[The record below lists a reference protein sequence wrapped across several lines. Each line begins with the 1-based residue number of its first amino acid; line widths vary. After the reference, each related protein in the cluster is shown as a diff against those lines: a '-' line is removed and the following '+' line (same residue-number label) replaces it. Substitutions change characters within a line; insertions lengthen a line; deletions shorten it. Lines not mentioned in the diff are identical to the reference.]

1 MKEIFEAFLG
11 LFFLALVMVGG
22 MSIIGAGIDA
32 RNADAAKTGFI
43 AELENSNFSAS
54 VLDGVLAKAKDQG
67 YDLKVDLYHQ
77 NAAGTRTVSPGITAG
92 AGVPDTSDVYM
103 ARLDL
108 SFGYSFPLLNTVTPH
123 QLVGYAR

>member
-11 LFFLALVMVGG
+11 VFFLILLMVGG

-32 RNADAAKTGFI
+32 RNADAAKTGYI

-54 VLDGVLAKAKDQG
+54 VLNGVLANASDQG
-67 YDLKVDLYHQ
+67 YELKVDLYHQ
-77 NAAGTRTVSPGITAG
+77 DTSGERQVSRGITTAAGI
-92 AGVPDTSDVYM
+92 PDTSDVYM

-108 SFGYSFPLLNTVTPH
+108 SFDYSFSLLNTVTPH
-123 QLVGYAR
+123 QLIGYAR

>member
-11 LFFLALVMVGG
+11 VFFLVLLMVGG

-32 RNADAAKTGFI
+32 RNADAAKTGYI

-54 VLDGVLAKAKDQG
+54 VLDGILANAKDQG
-67 YDLKVDLYHQ
+67 YALKVDLYHQ
-77 NAAGTRTVSPGITAG
+77 NASGVRVVSPAVTAG
-92 AGVPDTSDVYM
+92 AGIPDTSDVYM

-108 SFGYSFPLLNTVTPH
+108 SFDYSFSLLNAVTPH

>member
-1 MKEIFEAFLG
+1 MKEIFESFLG
-11 LFFLALVMVGG
+11 LFFLVLLMVGG

-32 RNADAAKTGFI
+32 RNADAAKTGYI

-54 VLDGVLAKAKDQG
+54 VLDGVLDNANDQG
-67 YDLKVDLYHQ
+67 YTLEVDLYHQ
-77 NAAGTRTVSPGITAG
+77 NAAGDRTISQNVSAATGI
-92 AGVPDTSDVYM
+92 PDTSDVYM

-108 SFGYSFPLLNTVTPH
+108 AFDYSFPMLNAVTPH

>member
-11 LFFLALVMVGG
+11 LFFLLLLMVGG

-32 RNADAAKTGFI
+32 RNADATKTGYV

-54 VLDGVLAKAKDQG
+54 VLKGVLADAAGQG

-77 NAAGTRTVSPGITAG
+77 TPSGTRTMTQGITTSAG
-92 AGVPDTSDVYM
+92 IPNTSDVYM
-103 ARLDL
+103 AKLNL
-108 SFGYSFPLLNTVTPH
+108 SFDYSFSMLNSVTPH
-123 QLVGYAR
+123 ELVGYAR

>member
-11 LFFLALVMVGG
+11 LFFLTLLMVGG
-22 MSIIGAGIDA
+22 MSVIGAGIDA
-32 RNADAAKTGFI
+32 RNADATKTGYI

-54 VLDGVLAKAKDQG
+54 VLDGVLADANSQG
-67 YDLKVDLYHQ
+67 YALKVDLYHQ
-77 NAAGTRTVSPGITAG
+77 DASGNRTMSQGISSAAGI
-92 AGVPDTSDVYM
+92 PDTSDVYM

-108 SFGYSFPLLNTVTPH
+108 TFDYSFSLLNTVTPH